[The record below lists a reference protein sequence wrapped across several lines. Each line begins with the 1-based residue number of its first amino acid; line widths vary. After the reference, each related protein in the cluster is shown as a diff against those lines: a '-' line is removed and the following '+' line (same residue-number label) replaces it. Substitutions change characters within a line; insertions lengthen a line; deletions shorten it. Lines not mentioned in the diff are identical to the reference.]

1 MLARGDFA
9 FALPHPTAIL
19 LLMMSAPEVP
29 NNDFA
34 AQWRAIETDVLDACR
49 RVGRS
54 GWYVLGREVAAFEG
68 ALAAHWGLA
77 EAIGTGNGMDAIEIA
92 LRAGGLNRGDRVL
105 TTPFSAFATTLAIL
119 RAGGIPVF
127 VDTDASGLIDL
138 DLAESILDNRPDIR
152 WMVPVHLY
160 GHSLDM
166 RRLQLLA
173 RRGVRIVED
182 CAQSIGAS
190 YHGTRCGTAG
200 IAATVSFYP
209 TKNLGALGDGG
220 ALLTDDPLL
229 ATASRQWRDYGQS
242 AKYEHSMAGL
252 NSRLDEWHAAILS
265 DAMLPRLDD
274 ATARRRAIAARYLTE
289 LRSDHVQ
296 LLPIPPGSESVWH
309 LFPVRVRADRPALL
323 AHLAN
328 HGIQSAIHYPA
339 IIPDQ
344 PAMSAEPHECA
355 SSLDTSRQLAQG
367 VVSLPVHP
375 WLSEAQIDAVVGVV
389 NTWHPVP

>member
-1 MLARGDFA
+1 MQ
-9 FALPHPTAIL
+9 
-19 LLMMSAPEVP
+19 SAPEVL

-54 GWYVLGREVAAFEG
+54 GWYVLGREVAAFER
-68 ALAAHWGLA
+68 ALADHWGLA

-92 LRAGGLNRGDRVL
+92 LRAGGLKRGDRVL
-105 TTPFSAFATTLAIL
+105 TTPLSAFATTLAIL

-127 VDTDASGLIDL
+127 VDTDASGLMDL
-138 DLAESILDNRPDIR
+138 DLAESLLDRRPDIR

-160 GHSLDM
+160 GHCLDM
-166 RRLQLLA
+166 KRLTLIA
-173 RRGVRIVED
+173 RRGVHIVED

-190 YHGTRCGTAG
+190 HQGTRCGTAG

-220 ALLTDDPLL
+220 ALLTNDALL
-229 ATASRQWRDYGQS
+229 AKACRQWRDYGQS
-242 AKYEHSMAGL
+242 AKYEHSVAGL
-252 NSRLDEWHAAILS
+252 NSRLDEWHAAILA

-274 ATARRRAIAARYLTE
+274 ATTRRRAMAARYLDKI
-289 LRSDHVQ
+289 RSDHVQ
-296 LLPIPPGSESVWH
+296 PLPVPPGSESVWH
-309 LFPVRVRADRPALL
+309 LFPVRVRTDRPALL
-323 AHLAN
+323 AHLAD

-344 PAMSAEPHECA
+344 PAMTAEPHEGA
-355 SSLDTSRQLAQG
+355 SSLATSRQLARE

-375 WLSEAQIDAVVGVV
+375 WLSEAQIDAVVQAV